1 LRHSEDC
8 SLRRY
13 VDVRDIMKDIM
24 YYIPALLSSI
34 ERKSDFLLKSIGYR
48 KGKTIDSENI
58 AIFTAIREILIK
70 LRWNT

>member
-1 LRHSEDC
+1 
-8 SLRRY
+8 
-13 VDVRDIMKDIM
+13 MKDIM